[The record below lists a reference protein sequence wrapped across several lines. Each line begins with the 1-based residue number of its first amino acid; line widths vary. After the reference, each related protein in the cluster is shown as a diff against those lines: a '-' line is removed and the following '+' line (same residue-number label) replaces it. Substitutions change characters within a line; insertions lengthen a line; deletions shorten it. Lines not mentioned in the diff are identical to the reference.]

1 MEGVKG
7 TMKREIG
14 RGGRL
19 RNKSE
24 RGEQRETWDK
34 EGGEVETIR
43 SSKKKKKL
51 LNCSLS
57 QIPFPK

>member
-43 SSKKKKKL
+43 SSKKKK
-51 LNCSLS
+51 N
-57 QIPFPK
+57 F